1 MADSRAGYIAPPVP
15 NPIPMFRLGILD
27 FDSSHCVEFTRRLN
41 HVGVTPDQF
50 VSGARVVAG
59 SPGTSEMAPER
70 IEQFTPVMRE
80 CGVSI
85 GDRESVLEAADGIL
99 VLSLC
104 GKAHRDHAVASLE
117 RGRPTFVDKPFTT
130 TYPDA
135 QAILA
140 AAAQSNTPLH
150 YGSGMRFCDELL
162 AVPDSAARRGAI
174 LGAVC
179 YGPAKRNPHNPGLF
193 HYGIHTVEILF
204 TLLGSGCESV
214 TASST
219 EGAEVVTGRWRDGRL
234 GTIRG
239 TRTGSTAYG
248 ATLFCENGVVPL
260 NLSATNA
267 YRNLLRALVKQFTST
282 NGTPL
287 VPHQVILEETAFVL
301 AAFESER
308 RGGVPVPL
316 SAVADA

>member
-1 MADSRAGYIAPPVP
+1 M
-15 NPIPMFRLGILD
+15 IPLGILD
-27 FDSSHCVEFTRRLN
+27 FDSSHCVELARRLN
-41 HVGVTPDQF
+41 HVGVTSDQF
-50 VSGARVVAG
+50 VEGARVVIG
-59 SPGTSEMAPER
+59 SPGRSEMAPER
-70 IEQFTPVMRE
+70 IEQFTPAMRD

-85 GDRESVLEAADGIL
+85 ADRDTVLDTAEAIL

-104 GKAHRDHAVASLE
+104 GAAHRNHAVAALE

-140 AAAQSNTPLH
+140 AAARSNTPLH
-150 YGSGMRFCDELL
+150 YGSGMRFCEELL
-162 AVPDSAARRGAI
+162 AVPQLQSRWGAI

-204 TLLGSGCESV
+204 TLFGPGCESV
-214 TASST
+214 VASVAD
-219 EGAEVVTGRWRDGRL
+219 GADVVTGRWKDGRL

-260 NLSATNA
+260 LLSATNA
-267 YRNLLRALVKQFTST
+267 YRNLLRALVRGFQT
-282 NGTPL
+282 GIAL
-287 VPHQVILEETAFVL
+287 VPYEVILEETAFVL
-301 AAFESER
+301 AALESER
-308 RGGVPVPL
+308 QGGVPIPL
-316 SAVADA
+316 STVSAS